1 MGSVRFMFAFGTS
14 LLIQTITAGAVD
26 LLGGG
31 AGGWKAIA
39 IIYAVIGLVV
49 NTISVLSVK
58 ELPEE
63 ELESGNPV
71 NEEIQEEKYG
81 LKTAAKMLVS
91 NKYYIII
98 CVMYILMQ
106 IFTATLNMGIFFMT
120 YILGDASLLG
130 VLHGQLIYH

>member
-81 LKTAAKMLVS
+81 L
-91 NKYYIII
+91 
-98 CVMYILMQ
+98 
-106 IFTATLNMGIFFMT
+106 
-120 YILGDASLLG
+120 
-130 VLHGQLIYH
+130 